1 MLDEQ
6 LVFEVEPPTKPA
18 RQRRKKPK
26 VNGKDEVDVELKT
39 ESTSEKPE
47 VDFEA
52 AKVSLLPV
60 VPALYY
66 ALGKLE
72 SALAA
77 IGFKLPYEKVAP
89 IMEYTEEEISKLAEP
104 TAAVLAKHGGSIVG
118 RIDEIK
124 LALYLAGIHE
134 EKLRKLADA
143 RSNLRKAET
152 GKINTGASVI
162 SIEKKAGDN
171 MGPEQSV

>member
-1 MLDEQ
+1 MLEEQ
-6 LVFEVEPPTKPA
+6 IVFEVEPPTKPA
-18 RQRRKKPK
+18 KPRRKKSK
-26 VNGKDEVDVELKT
+26 VNGQEQIEVEAKT
-39 ESTSEKPE
+39 ESTTEKPE
-47 VDFEA
+47 IDLEA
-52 AKVSLLPV
+52 AKLSLLPV

-77 IGFKLPYEKVAP
+77 IGFKLPYDKVAP

-134 EKLRKLADA
+134 EKLRKLANA
-143 RSNLRKAET
+143 RSDIRKAET
-152 GKINTGASVI
+152 GKINTGVSVI
-162 SIEKKAGDN
+162 PIEKKAGDS
-171 MGPEQSV
+171 MGSEQPV

>member
-1 MLDEQ
+1 MLEEE

-18 RQRRKKPK
+18 RPRRKKSK
-26 VNGKDEVDVELKT
+26 VNGQDEFEVEAKT
-39 ESTSEKPE
+39 DSTSEKPE
-47 VDFEA
+47 IDFEV
-52 AKVSLLPV
+52 AKASLLPV

-89 IMEYTEEEISKLAEP
+89 IMEYSEEEISKLAEP

-134 EKLRKLADA
+134 EKLRKLANA
-143 RSNLRKAET
+143 RADIRKTQT
-152 GKINTGASVI
+152 GKVNAGISVVPV
-162 SIEKKAGDN
+162 EKKADN
-171 MGPEQSV
+171 NLGPEQSV

>member
-1 MLDEQ
+1 MLEEE

-18 RQRRKKPK
+18 RPRRRKSK
-26 VNGKDEVDVELKT
+26 VNGQDEVELEAKT
-39 ESTSEKPE
+39 DSTSEKPE
-47 VDFEA
+47 IDFEA
-52 AKVSLLPV
+52 AKTSLLPV

-89 IMEYTEEEISKLAEP
+89 IMEYTEEEITKLAEP

-134 EKLRKLADA
+134 EKLRKLANA
-143 RSNLRKAET
+143 RSDIRKAET
-152 GKINTGASVI
+152 GKINTGISVVPV
-162 SIEKKAGDN
+162 EKKADN
-171 MGPEQSV
+171 NLGSEQSV